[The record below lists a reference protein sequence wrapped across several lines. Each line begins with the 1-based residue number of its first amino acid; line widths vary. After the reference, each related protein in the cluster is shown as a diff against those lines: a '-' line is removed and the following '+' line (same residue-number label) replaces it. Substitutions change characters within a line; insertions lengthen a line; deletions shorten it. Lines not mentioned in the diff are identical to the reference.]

1 MNTDTFQ
8 SLQDWL
14 HGRHYNISRDG
25 NQLTLTRGGKT
36 MAVVTPPDRYQVS
49 AVDMNFDEWVEFNKC
64 IRNIRHYLTTQDSKN
79 LLS

>member
-14 HGRHYNISRDG
+14 HGRHYKVREDN
-25 NQLTLTRGGKT
+25 NQLILTRGGKT

-49 AVDMNFDEWVEFNKC
+49 AVEMTFNEWVEFNKC
-64 IRNIRHYLTTQDSKN
+64 LRNIRHYLAAQNNK
-79 LLS
+79 